1 MNKCKEFKFILEDLQ
16 DIFITTLI
24 VILFHMFLGMQ
35 NNDILVSLL
44 SCTNVSAYSHIVS
57 ISCALYTENV
67 AKMWIEENRRKN
79 LWTAL
84 FFKILV
90 SIFMHLTL
98 IKIVYTFL
106 VETTLFNIGLTIVS
120 ILVGQIIE
128 RFIQEKISISSNIE
142 EIFKYINIV
151 FILILVIS
159 VMIGG
164 I

>member
-35 NNDILVSLL
+35 NSDILVSLL
-44 SCTNVSAYSHIVS
+44 NCTNVGVYSHIVA

-67 AKMWIEENRRKN
+67 AKMWMEENRRKN

>member
-1 MNKCKEFKFILEDLQ
+1 MNKCREFKFILEDLQ

-24 VILFHMFLGMQ
+24 VILFHMFLGMR
-35 NNDILVSLL
+35 NNDILVSLF
-44 SCTNVSAYSHIVS
+44 SCTNVSIYSHFI
-57 ISCALYTENV
+57 
-67 AKMWIEENRRKN
+67 
-79 LWTAL
+79 AL
-84 FFKILV
+84 FFKIVV
-90 SIFMHLTL
+90 SNFMHFT
-98 IKIVYTFL
+98 IIEIVYSFL
-106 VETTLFNIGLTIVS
+106 IETTLLNIGLTVVS

>member
-1 MNKCKEFKFILEDLQ
+1 MNKCREFKFILEDLQ

-24 VILFHMFLGMQ
+24 VILFHMFLGMR
-35 NNDILVSLL
+35 NNDILVSLF
-44 SCTNVSAYSHIVS
+44 SCTNVSIYSHFIA
-57 ISCALYTENV
+57 ISCALYTENI
-67 AKMWIEENRRKN
+67 AKMWIEEKRRKN
-79 LWTAL
+79 LWIAL
-84 FFKILV
+84 FFKIVV
-90 SIFMHLTL
+90 SNFMHFTI
-98 IKIVYTFL
+98 IKIVYSFL
-106 VETTLFNIGLTIVS
+106 IETTLLNIGLTVVS

>member
-16 DIFITTLI
+16 DIFITMLI

-35 NNDILVSLL
+35 NSDILVSLL
-44 SCTNVSAYSHIVS
+44 SCTNVSVYSHIVA

-106 VETTLFNIGLTIVS
+106 VETTLFNIGLTVVS